1 MKAKIY
7 VVTEIGEGTDGLTM
21 GQAAFIGLDA
31 ARNDL
36 ERLVEQLT
44 LGGRD
49 ILLGPKVKAA
59 ISQVKEWDGKDLLR
73 LDLSSYLIQMVVYC
87 TSFEIEVT
95 SV

>member
-36 ERLVEQLT
+36 ERLVGQLT